1 VGRNARNLFSS
12 VKPILSTSRPC
23 QPVLMLSGY
32 NGMVSSWLTCSCYAA
47 TTPLSQSN
55 NRHEACHVAYASD
68 AMASALKVVT
78 LAVDAEIFDEQAI
91 LQAEVRIP

>member
-32 NGMVSSWLTCSCYAA
+32 NGMVSSWLACSCYAA
-47 TTPLSQSN
+47 TPPLSQSN
-55 NRHEACHVAYASD
+55 NRPGACHVAYASD
-68 AMASALKVVT
+68 AMAGTFKVIAFT
-78 LAVDAEIFDEQAI
+78 VDAEIFDQQAV
-91 LQAEVRIP
+91 L